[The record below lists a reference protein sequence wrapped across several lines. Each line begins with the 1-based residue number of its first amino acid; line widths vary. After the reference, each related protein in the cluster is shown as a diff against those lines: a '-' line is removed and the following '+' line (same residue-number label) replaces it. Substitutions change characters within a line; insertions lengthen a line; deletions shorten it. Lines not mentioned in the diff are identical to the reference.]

1 MEENKTVKNLNVERE
16 SIKQT
21 NKQTNKQQQKKPKKN
36 QTERIL
42 EMKNLEIQTGPTEAS
57 VTNRIQ
63 NIEERIEGGSETSHT

>member
-1 MEENKTVKNLNVERE
+1 MERE

-42 EMKNLEIQTGPTEAS
+42 EMKNLERFNE
-57 VTNRIQ
+57 
-63 NIEERIEGGSETSHT
+63 SESSGKFFEKLSI